1 MEKIIFIVLMISIK
15 LSSQVNYNVPSH
27 DWENYHAD
35 WIDLY
40 QALSSNGFEYDVLS
54 HSNTSSAYADFNFD
68 GYQDIMIY
76 SNLADGENVE
86 KWFLTYDSNNED
98 FSISDNISFN
108 DSDEAFHSRKTIV
121 GDFNGDNKPDVV
133 RPQGGHDFLGKPT
146 ITLSNSDNSYTFRL
160 IGDGPDMQSHTVCSG
175 DIDNDGDLDLFFA
188 QSGEQ
193 DGFLIN
199 DGNANFTWKWISEI
213 IEGFDDGFLY
223 PDGNYGPY
231 GIWSS
236 EMTDVDQDGYVD
248 LIIGGSYQNEATH
261 PHLEGPSIFWG
272 NDSGKFFVNNSI
284 ALFNDLD
291 QLDYLLNG
299 NRISVSHD
307 YAVNDIDGDGIND
320 IAIFSD
326 TRNEEDG
333 KLFQVFQGLGNREF
347 EDMTVE
353 WLPDYYRLSDDGSQ
367 PGYVWIVL
375 RDIDNNGQIDL
386 VESQPRIHQ
395 VNSVIRNSLHW
406 EWNGSSFSNAQLS
419 IEDEML
425 DNSLKIFPNPTEDIL
440 FIKGNKNLMSVSIYN
455 MLGKEVLSKM
465 NTNNIDVKVLPK
477 GVYIIKISDD
487 VGQIN
492 RKFIKN

>member
-1 MEKIIFIVLMISIK
+1 
-15 LSSQVNYNVPSH
+15 
-27 DWENYHAD
+27 
-35 WIDLY
+35 
-40 QALSSNGFEYDVLS
+40 
-54 HSNTSSAYADFNFD
+54 
-68 GYQDIMIY
+68 MIY

-223 PDGNYGPY
+223 PDGNFGPY

-236 EMTDVDQDGYVD
+236 EMTDVDNDGYVD
-248 LIIGGSYQNEATH
+248 LIIGGSYQNEPTH

-272 NDSGKFFVNNSI
+272 DDSGKFFVNNSTT
-284 ALFNDLD
+284 LFNDLD
-291 QLDYLLNG
+291 GLDYLLNG
-299 NRISVSHD
+299 NRISLSHD

-320 IAIFSD
+320 IAIYSD

-406 EWNGSSFSNAQLS
+406 EWNGSSFSNIQLS
-419 IEDEML
+419 VDDEML
-425 DNSLKIFPNPTEDIL
+425 ENSLKIYPNPTDNIL
-440 FIKGNKNLMSVSIYN
+440 FIKGNKNSINISIYN

-465 NTNNIDVKVLPK
+465 NTNNIDVNVLPK

>member
-1 MEKIIFIVLMISIK
+1 
-15 LSSQVNYNVPSH
+15 
-27 DWENYHAD
+27 
-35 WIDLY
+35 
-40 QALSSNGFEYDVLS
+40 
-54 HSNTSSAYADFNFD
+54 
-68 GYQDIMIY
+68 
-76 SNLADGENVE
+76 
-86 KWFLTYDSNNED
+86 
-98 FSISDNISFN
+98 
-108 DSDEAFHSRKTIV
+108 
-121 GDFNGDNKPDVV
+121 
-133 RPQGGHDFLGKPT
+133 
-146 ITLSNSDNSYTFRL
+146 
-160 IGDGPDMQSHTVCSG
+160 MQSHTVCSG

-188 QSGEQ
+188 QSGEL

-213 IEGFDDGFLY
+213 IEGFNDGFLY

-236 EMTDVDQDGYVD
+236 EMTDVDSDGYVD
-248 LIIGGSYQNEATH
+248 LIIGGSYQNEPTH

-291 QLDYLLNG
+291 QLDYLPNE

-307 YAVNDIDGDGIND
+307 YTVNDIDGDGIND
-320 IAIFSD
+320 IAIFSE
-326 TRNEEDG
+326 TRIEETA
-333 KLFQVFQGLGNREF
+333 LFQVFKGLGNREF
-347 EDMTVE
+347 EDMTLE

-406 EWNGSSFSNAQLS
+406 EWNGSSFSNIQLS
-419 IEDEML
+419 VDDEIL
-425 DNSLKIFPNPTEDIL
+425 ENSLKIFPNPTDNTL
-440 FIKGNKNLMSVSIYN
+440 FIKGDQNLMKVSVYN

-465 NTNNIDVKVLPK
+465 NTNNIDVNVLPK

>member
-1 MEKIIFIVLMISIK
+1 MKNLFFLFLMISIK

-40 QALSSNGFEYDVLS
+40 QVLSSNGFEYDVLS
-54 HSNTSSAYADFNFD
+54 HGNTSSAYADFNFD

-231 GIWSS
+231 GVWSS

-248 LIIGGSYQNEATH
+248 LIVGGSYKDNDYDAMF
-261 PHLEGPSIFWG
+261 EGPTILWG
-272 NDSGKFFVNNSI
+272 NDSGKYFVNNST
-284 ALFNDLD
+284 ALFNDSD
-291 QLDYLLNG
+291 GLDYLLNG
-299 NRISVSHD
+299 NRISLSHD

-320 IAIFSD
+320 IAIYSD

-367 PGYVWIVL
+367 PGYVWIIL

-406 EWNGSSFSNAQLS
+406 EWNGSSFSNIQLS
-419 IEDEML
+419 VDDEML
-425 DNSLKIFPNPTEDIL
+425 ENSLKIYPNPTDNIL
-440 FIKGNKNLMSVSIYN
+440 FIKGNKNSINISIYN

-465 NTNNIDVKVLPK
+465 NTNNIDVNVLPK
-477 GVYIIKISDD
+477 GVYIIKIYDGTS
-487 VGQIN
+487 QIN

>member
-1 MEKIIFIVLMISIK
+1 MKNLFFLFLMISIQ
-15 LSSQVNYNVPSH
+15 LSSQNNYNIPSH

-54 HSNTSSAYADFNFD
+54 HGNTSSAYADFNFD

-76 SNLADGENVE
+76 SNLADGENVN
-86 KWFLTYDSNNED
+86 KHFLIYDENTEN
-98 FSISDNISFN
+98 FNISVDINFM
-108 DSDEAFHSRKTIV
+108 DSSEARHSRKTIV
-121 GDFNGDNKPDVV
+121 GDFNGDGKPDVV
-133 RPQGGHDFLGKPT
+133 RPQGAHDVGLGKPT

-188 QSGEQ
+188 HSGEL

-223 PDGNYGPY
+223 PDGNFGPY

-236 EMTDVDQDGYVD
+236 EMTDLDNDGYVD
-248 LIIGGSYQNEATH
+248 LIIGGSYQNEPTQ

-291 QLDYLLNG
+291 QLDYLPNG

-320 IAIFSD
+320 IAIYSE
-326 TRNEEDG
+326 TRNEED
-333 KLFQVFQGLGNREF
+333 
-347 EDMTVE
+347 
-353 WLPDYYRLSDDGSQ
+353 W
-367 PGYVWIVL
+367 
-375 RDIDNNGQIDL
+375 
-386 VESQPRIHQ
+386 
-395 VNSVIRNSLHW
+395 
-406 EWNGSSFSNAQLS
+406 
-419 IEDEML
+419 
-425 DNSLKIFPNPTEDIL
+425 
-440 FIKGNKNLMSVSIYN
+440 
-455 MLGKEVLSKM
+455 
-465 NTNNIDVKVLPK
+465 
-477 GVYIIKISDD
+477 
-487 VGQIN
+487 
-492 RKFIKN
+492 

>member
-1 MEKIIFIVLMISIK
+1 
-15 LSSQVNYNVPSH
+15 
-27 DWENYHAD
+27 
-35 WIDLY
+35 
-40 QALSSNGFEYDVLS
+40 
-54 HSNTSSAYADFNFD
+54 
-68 GYQDIMIY
+68 MIY

-223 PDGNYGPY
+223 PDGNVGPY

-248 LIIGGSYQNEATH
+248 LIIGGSYQNEPTQ

-291 QLDYLLNG
+291 GLDYLLNG
-299 NRISVSHD
+299 NRISLSHD

-320 IAIFSD
+320 IAIYSD

-367 PGYVWIVL
+367 PGYVWIIL

-386 VESQPRIHQ
+386 VESQSRIHQ

-465 NTNNIDVKVLPK
+465 NTNNIDVNVLPK

>member
-1 MEKIIFIVLMISIK
+1 MISIQ
-15 LSSQVNYNVPSH
+15 LSSQNNYIIPSH

-54 HSNTSSAYADFNFD
+54 HGNTTSAYADFNFD
-68 GYQDIMIY
+68 GFQDIMIY
-76 SNLADGENVE
+76 SNLGDGANVE

-98 FSISDNISFN
+98 FSISDNISLN
-108 DSDEAFHSRKTIV
+108 DSDEAFQSRKTIV

-213 IEGFDDGFLY
+213 IEGFDEEGFLY

-248 LIIGGSYQNEATH
+248 LILGGSYKDNDYDAMF
-261 PHLEGPSIFWG
+261 EGPTILWG
-272 NDSGKFFVNNSI
+272 NDSGKFFVNNST
-284 ALFNDLD
+284 ALFNDSD
-291 QLDYLLNG
+291 GLDYLLNG
-299 NRISVSHD
+299 NRISISHD

-326 TRNEEDG
+326 TRNEENG

-367 PGYVWIVL
+367 PGYVWIIL

-406 EWNGSSFSNAQLS
+406 EWNGSSFSNVQLS
-419 IEDEML
+419 VDDETL
-425 DNSLKIFPNPTEDIL
+425 ENSLKLYPNPVTNIL
-440 FIKGNKNLMSVSIYN
+440 TIESNSVAISKVEIYSI
-455 MLGKEVLSKM
+455 LGKKIKEINSNFSFITTDNLSSGIYFIRIYSE
-465 NTNNIDVKVLPK
+465 NGLSIR
-477 GVYIIKISDD
+477 KISK
-487 VGQIN
+487 
-492 RKFIKN
+492 R

>member
-1 MEKIIFIVLMISIK
+1 MKNLFFLFLMISIK

-40 QALSSNGFEYDVLS
+40 QVLSSNGFEYDVLS
-54 HSNTSSAYADFNFD
+54 HGNTSSAYADFNFD

-231 GIWSS
+231 GVWSS

-248 LIIGGSYQNEATH
+248 LIVGGSYKDNDYDAMF
-261 PHLEGPSIFWG
+261 EGPTILWG
-272 NDSGKFFVNNSI
+272 NDSGKYFVNNST
-284 ALFNDLD
+284 ALFNDSD
-291 QLDYLLNG
+291 GLDYLLNG
-299 NRISVSHD
+299 NRISLSHD

-320 IAIFSD
+320 IAIYSD

-367 PGYVWIVL
+367 PGYVWIIL

-406 EWNGSSFSNAQLS
+406 EWNGSSFSNIQLS
-419 IEDEML
+419 VDDEML
-425 DNSLKIFPNPTEDIL
+425 ENSLKLYPNPTDNIL
-440 FIKGNKNLMSVSIYN
+440 FIKGNKNSINISIYN

-465 NTNNIDVKVLPK
+465 NTNNIDVNVLPK

>member
-1 MEKIIFIVLMISIK
+1 
-15 LSSQVNYNVPSH
+15 
-27 DWENYHAD
+27 
-35 WIDLY
+35 
-40 QALSSNGFEYDVLS
+40 
-54 HSNTSSAYADFNFD
+54 
-68 GYQDIMIY
+68 MIY

-223 PDGNYGPY
+223 PDGNVGPY

-248 LIIGGSYQNEATH
+248 LIIGGSYQNEPTQ

-291 QLDYLLNG
+291 GLDYLLNG
-299 NRISVSHD
+299 NRISLSHD

-320 IAIFSD
+320 IAIYSD

-367 PGYVWIVL
+367 PGYVWIIL

-386 VESQPRIHQ
+386 VESQSRIHQ

>member
-1 MEKIIFIVLMISIK
+1 MISIK

-213 IEGFDDGFLY
+213 IEGFGEEGFLY

-231 GIWSS
+231 GVWSS

-248 LIIGGSYQNEATH
+248 LILGGSYKDNDYDAMF
-261 PHLEGPSIFWG
+261 EGPTILWG
-272 NDSGKFFVNNSI
+272 DDSGKFFVNNSTT
-284 ALFNDLD
+284 LFNDLD
-291 QLDYLLNG
+291 GLDYLLNE
-299 NRISVSHD
+299 NRISLSHD

-320 IAIFSD
+320 IAIYSD

-367 PGYVWIVL
+367 PGYVWIIL

>member
-1 MEKIIFIVLMISIK
+1 
-15 LSSQVNYNVPSH
+15 
-27 DWENYHAD
+27 
-35 WIDLY
+35 
-40 QALSSNGFEYDVLS
+40 
-54 HSNTSSAYADFNFD
+54 
-68 GYQDIMIY
+68 
-76 SNLADGENVE
+76 
-86 KWFLTYDSNNED
+86 
-98 FSISDNISFN
+98 
-108 DSDEAFHSRKTIV
+108 
-121 GDFNGDNKPDVV
+121 
-133 RPQGGHDFLGKPT
+133 
-146 ITLSNSDNSYTFRL
+146 
-160 IGDGPDMQSHTVCSG
+160 
-175 DIDNDGDLDLFFA
+175 LFFA

-223 PDGNYGPY
+223 PDGNFGPY

-236 EMTDVDQDGYVD
+236 EMTDVDNDGYVD
-248 LIIGGSYQNEATH
+248 LIIGGSYQNEPTH

-272 NDSGKFFVNNSI
+272 NDSGIFFVNNSI

-291 QLDYLLNG
+291 GLDYLPNG

-320 IAIFSD
+320 IAIFSE
-326 TRNEEDG
+326 TRIEETA
-333 KLFQVFQGLGNREF
+333 LFQVFKGLGNREF

-353 WLPDYYRLSDDGSQ
+353 WLPNYYRTSDDGSQ
-367 PGYVWIVL
+367 PGYVWIIL

-440 FIKGNKNLMSVSIYN
+440 FIKGNENLMSVSIYN

-465 NTNNIDVKVLPK
+465 NSNNIDVKVLPK
-477 GVYIIKISDD
+477 GVYIIKISDN

>member
-1 MEKIIFIVLMISIK
+1 
-15 LSSQVNYNVPSH
+15 
-27 DWENYHAD
+27 
-35 WIDLY
+35 
-40 QALSSNGFEYDVLS
+40 
-54 HSNTSSAYADFNFD
+54 
-68 GYQDIMIY
+68 
-76 SNLADGENVE
+76 
-86 KWFLTYDSNNED
+86 
-98 FSISDNISFN
+98 
-108 DSDEAFHSRKTIV
+108 
-121 GDFNGDNKPDVV
+121 
-133 RPQGGHDFLGKPT
+133 
-146 ITLSNSDNSYTFRL
+146 
-160 IGDGPDMQSHTVCSG
+160 MQSHTVCSG

-223 PDGNYGPY
+223 PDGNFGPY

-236 EMTDVDQDGYVD
+236 EMTDVDNDGYVD
-248 LIIGGSYQNEATH
+248 LIIGGSYQNEPTQ

-291 QLDYLLNG
+291 QLDYLPNG

-320 IAIFSD
+320 IAIFSE
-326 TRNEEDG
+326 TRIEETA
-333 KLFQVFQGLGNREF
+333 LFQVFKGLGNREF

-353 WLPDYYRLSDDGSQ
+353 WLPNYYRTSDDGSQ
-367 PGYVWIVL
+367 PGYVWIIL

-406 EWNGSSFSNAQLS
+406 EWSGSSFSNTQLS
-419 IEDEML
+419 VDDEML
-425 DNSLKIFPNPTEDIL
+425 ENSLKLYPNPTDNTL
-440 FIKGNKNLMSVSIYN
+440 FIKGNKNLMKVSVYN

-465 NTNNIDVKVLPK
+465 NTNNIDVNVLPK

>member
-1 MEKIIFIVLMISIK
+1 MISIK

-146 ITLSNSDNSYTFRL
+146 ITLSNSDNSYTFKL

-272 NDSGKFFVNNSI
+272 NDSGKFFVNNTT
-284 ALFNDLD
+284 ALFNDLNG
-291 QLDYLLNG
+291 LDYLLNG
-299 NRISVSHD
+299 NRISLSHD

-333 KLFQVFQGLGNREF
+333 KLFQVFQGLGNRL
-347 EDMTVE
+347 T
-353 WLPDYYRLSDDGSQ
+353 RGH
-367 PGYVWIVL
+367 
-375 RDIDNNGQIDL
+375 R
-386 VESQPRIHQ
+386 QPRE
-395 VNSVIRNSLHW
+395 S
-406 EWNGSSFSNAQLS
+406 
-419 IEDEML
+419 
-425 DNSLKIFPNPTEDIL
+425 
-440 FIKGNKNLMSVSIYN
+440 
-455 MLGKEVLSKM
+455 
-465 NTNNIDVKVLPK
+465 
-477 GVYIIKISDD
+477 
-487 VGQIN
+487 
-492 RKFIKN
+492 

>member
-1 MEKIIFIVLMISIK
+1 
-15 LSSQVNYNVPSH
+15 
-27 DWENYHAD
+27 
-35 WIDLY
+35 
-40 QALSSNGFEYDVLS
+40 
-54 HSNTSSAYADFNFD
+54 
-68 GYQDIMIY
+68 MIY

-188 QSGEQ
+188 QSGEK

-213 IEGFDDGFLY
+213 IEGFTDGFLY
-223 PDGNYGPY
+223 PDGNFGPH

-236 EMTDVDQDGYVD
+236 EMTDLDKDGYVD
-248 LIIGGSYQNEATH
+248 LIIGGSYQNEPTQ

-291 QLDYLLNG
+291 GLDYLLNG
-299 NRISVSHD
+299 HRISLSHD

-320 IAIFSD
+320 IAIYSD

-367 PGYVWIVL
+367 PGYVWIIL

-386 VESQPRIHQ
+386 VESQSRIHQ

>member
-54 HSNTSSAYADFNFD
+54 HGNTSSAYADFNFD

-223 PDGNYGPY
+223 PDGNFGPY

-272 NDSGKFFVNNSI
+272 NDSGKFFVNNST

-291 QLDYLLNG
+291 GLDYLLNG
-299 NRISVSHD
+299 NRISLSHD

-320 IAIFSD
+320 IAIYSD

-367 PGYVWIVL
+367 PGYVWIIL

-440 FIKGNKNLMSVSIYN
+440 FTKGNKNLMSVSVYN

-465 NTNNIDVKVLPK
+465 NTNNIDVKILPK

-487 VGQIN
+487 VSQTY

>member
-272 NDSGKFFVNNSI
+272 NDSGKFFVNNST

-291 QLDYLLNG
+291 GLDYLLNG
-299 NRISVSHD
+299 NRISLSHD

-367 PGYVWIVL
+367 PGYVWIIL

-440 FIKGNKNLMSVSIYN
+440 FTKGNKNLMSVSIYN

-465 NTNNIDVKVLPK
+465 NTNNIDLNVLPK
-477 GVYIIKISDD
+477 GVHIIKISDG
-487 VGQIN
+487 VGQTN

>member
-1 MEKIIFIVLMISIK
+1 MISIK

-54 HSNTSSAYADFNFD
+54 HGNTSSAYADFNFD

-98 FSISDNISFN
+98 FSISDDINFN

-236 EMTDVDQDGYVD
+236 EMTDVD
-248 LIIGGSYQNEATH
+248 
-261 PHLEGPSIFWG
+261 
-272 NDSGKFFVNNSI
+272 
-284 ALFNDLD
+284 
-291 QLDYLLNG
+291 
-299 NRISVSHD
+299 
-307 YAVNDIDGDGIND
+307 
-320 IAIFSD
+320 
-326 TRNEEDG
+326 
-333 KLFQVFQGLGNREF
+333 
-347 EDMTVE
+347 
-353 WLPDYYRLSDDGSQ
+353 
-367 PGYVWIVL
+367 
-375 RDIDNNGQIDL
+375 
-386 VESQPRIHQ
+386 
-395 VNSVIRNSLHW
+395 
-406 EWNGSSFSNAQLS
+406 
-419 IEDEML
+419 
-425 DNSLKIFPNPTEDIL
+425 
-440 FIKGNKNLMSVSIYN
+440 
-455 MLGKEVLSKM
+455 
-465 NTNNIDVKVLPK
+465 
-477 GVYIIKISDD
+477 
-487 VGQIN
+487 
-492 RKFIKN
+492 

>member
-1 MEKIIFIVLMISIK
+1 MISIK

-40 QALSSNGFEYDVLS
+40 QVLSSNGFEYDVLS
-54 HSNTSSAYADFNFD
+54 HGNTSSAYADFNFD

-231 GIWSS
+231 GVWSS

-248 LIIGGSYQNEATH
+248 LIVGGSYKDNDYDAMF
-261 PHLEGPSIFWG
+261 EGPTILWG
-272 NDSGKFFVNNSI
+272 NDSGKYFVNNST
-284 ALFNDLD
+284 ALFNDSD
-291 QLDYLLNG
+291 GLDYLLNG
-299 NRISVSHD
+299 NRISLSHD

-320 IAIFSD
+320 IAIYSD

-367 PGYVWIVL
+367 PGYVWIIL

-406 EWNGSSFSNAQLS
+406 EWNGSSFSNIQLS
-419 IEDEML
+419 VDDEML
-425 DNSLKIFPNPTEDIL
+425 ENSLKIYPNPTDNIL
-440 FIKGNKNLMSVSIYN
+440 FIKGNKNSINISIYN

-465 NTNNIDVKVLPK
+465 NTNNIDVNVLPK

>member
-1 MEKIIFIVLMISIK
+1 MKNLFFLFLMISIK

-40 QALSSNGFEYDVLS
+40 QVLSSNGFEYDVLS
-54 HSNTSSAYADFNFD
+54 HGNTSSAYADFNFD

-231 GIWSS
+231 GVWSS

-248 LIIGGSYQNEATH
+248 LIVGGSYKDNDYDAMF
-261 PHLEGPSIFWG
+261 EGPTILWG
-272 NDSGKFFVNNSI
+272 NDSGKYFVNNST
-284 ALFNDLD
+284 ALFNDSD
-291 QLDYLLNG
+291 GLDYLLNG
-299 NRISVSHD
+299 NRISLSHD

-320 IAIFSD
+320 IAIYSD

-367 PGYVWIVL
+367 PGYVWIIL

-406 EWNGSSFSNAQLS
+406 EWNGSSFSNIQLS
-419 IEDEML
+419 VDDEML
-425 DNSLKIFPNPTEDIL
+425 ENSLKIYPNPTDNIL
-440 FIKGNKNLMSVSIYN
+440 FIKGNKNSINISIYN

-465 NTNNIDVKVLPK
+465 NTNNIDVNVLPK

>member
-1 MEKIIFIVLMISIK
+1 M
-15 LSSQVNYNVPSH
+15 
-27 DWENYHAD
+27 
-35 WIDLY
+35 
-40 QALSSNGFEYDVLS
+40 
-54 HSNTSSAYADFNFD
+54 D
-68 GYQDIMIY
+68 G
-76 SNLADGENVE
+76 
-86 KWFLTYDSNNED
+86 
-98 FSISDNISFN
+98 
-108 DSDEAFHSRKTIV
+108 
-121 GDFNGDNKPDVV
+121 
-133 RPQGGHDFLGKPT
+133 
-146 ITLSNSDNSYTFRL
+146 
-160 IGDGPDMQSHTVCSG
+160 
-175 DIDNDGDLDLFFA
+175 
-188 QSGEQ
+188 
-193 DGFLIN
+193 
-199 DGNANFTWKWISEI
+199 
-213 IEGFDDGFLY
+213 
-223 PDGNYGPY
+223 
-231 GIWSS
+231 
-236 EMTDVDQDGYVD
+236 
-248 LIIGGSYQNEATH
+248 
-261 PHLEGPSIFWG
+261 
-272 NDSGKFFVNNSI
+272 
-284 ALFNDLD
+284 
-291 QLDYLLNG
+291 LDYLLNG
-299 NRISVSHD
+299 NRISLSHD

-367 PGYVWIVL
+367 PGYVWIIL

-440 FIKGNKNLMSVSIYN
+440 FTKGNKNLMSVSIYN

>member
-1 MEKIIFIVLMISIK
+1 MKNLFFLFLMISIK

-40 QALSSNGFEYDVLS
+40 QVLSSNGFEYDVLS
-54 HSNTSSAYADFNFD
+54 HGNTSSAYADFNFD

-108 DSDEAFHSRKTIV
+108 DSNEAFHSRKTIV

-231 GIWSS
+231 GVWSS

-248 LIIGGSYQNEATH
+248 LIVGGSYKDNDYDAMF
-261 PHLEGPSIFWG
+261 EGPTILWG
-272 NDSGKFFVNNSI
+272 NDSGKYFVNNST
-284 ALFNDLD
+284 ALFNDSD
-291 QLDYLLNG
+291 GLDYLLNG
-299 NRISVSHD
+299 NRISLSHD

-320 IAIFSD
+320 IAIYSD

-367 PGYVWIVL
+367 PGYVWIIL

-406 EWNGSSFSNAQLS
+406 EWNGSSFSNIQLS
-419 IEDEML
+419 VDDEML
-425 DNSLKIFPNPTEDIL
+425 ENSLKIYPNPTDNIL
-440 FIKGNKNLMSVSIYN
+440 FIKGNKNSINISIYN

-465 NTNNIDVKVLPK
+465 NTNNIDVNVLPK

>member
-1 MEKIIFIVLMISIK
+1 MISIK

-146 ITLSNSDNSYTFRL
+146 ITLSNSDNSYTFKL

-272 NDSGKFFVNNSI
+272 NDSGKFFVNNST

-291 QLDYLLNG
+291 GLDYLLNG
-299 NRISVSHD
+299 NRISLSHD

-367 PGYVWIVL
+367 PGYVWIIL

-487 VGQIN
+487 VSQTN
-492 RKFIKN
+492 RKFIRN

>member
-1 MEKIIFIVLMISIK
+1 
-15 LSSQVNYNVPSH
+15 
-27 DWENYHAD
+27 
-35 WIDLY
+35 
-40 QALSSNGFEYDVLS
+40 
-54 HSNTSSAYADFNFD
+54 
-68 GYQDIMIY
+68 MIY

-213 IEGFDDGFLY
+213 IEGFTDGFLY
-223 PDGNYGPY
+223 PDGNFGPH

-236 EMTDVDQDGYVD
+236 EMTDLDKDGYVD
-248 LIIGGSYQNEATH
+248 LIIGGSYQNEPTQ

-291 QLDYLLNG
+291 GLDYLLNG
-299 NRISVSHD
+299 NRISLSHD

-320 IAIFSD
+320 IAIYSD

-367 PGYVWIVL
+367 PGYVWIIL

-386 VESQPRIHQ
+386 VESQSRIHQ